1 MSDYT
6 GELSPIEFNNLWLV
20 RKRHFCDAILYHSNT
35 NHHFTKTG
43 SGQTQGKH
51 SKKRDAF
58 SQLCDPA
65 IHTLV
70 VGAARPQDFDDHVQ
84 SVIKYLLQPILVL
97 KRLKLRLSGS
107 ARKLQKRFQDTP
119 RFKFQAVLGRI
130 QPSLSRSVEKQG
142 DQSRFRS
149 LGLYTNVGRSR
160 YEQRGELVPPIEAKL
175 NQMLVDTHGAEF
187 IATWWKGLPDMC
199 E

>member
-84 SVIKYLLQPILVL
+84 SVIKYLLQPILAL

-107 ARKLQKRFQDTP
+107 ARNRKNGFETR
-119 RFKFQAVLGRI
+119 RG
-130 QPSLSRSVEKQG
+130 SS
-142 DQSRFRS
+142 FRPFLFES
-149 LGLYTNVGRSR
+149 SR
-160 YEQRGELVPPIEAKL
+160 YYPA
-175 NQMLVDTHGAEF
+175 A
-187 IATWWKGLPDMC
+187 
-199 E
+199 